1 MKKLIL
7 AVMVVAVALAVM
19 PLASAG
25 NRTDDPLGIA
35 VSPQKLLLGAVQSGT
50 VIVHTD
56 IPISIVD
63 TSKLELNGL
72 LAIGAYAD
80 SLGHVVAVFNE
91 ADVKAR
97 VAPPSALLTLT
108 GCYVSDGEFSGSDT
122 VMVEVYR
129 CPQ

>member
-7 AVMVVAVALAVM
+7 AVMVVAVAFAVA
-19 PLASAG
+19 PVAFAG

-35 VSPQKLLLGAVQSGT
+35 VSPQKLLLGTVQSGA

-56 IPISIVD
+56 IPISTVA
-63 TSKLELNGL
+63 TVTLELNGL
-72 LAIGAYAD
+72 PAIGAYAD
-80 SLGHVVAVFNE
+80 SLGHVVAVFDE
-91 ADVKAR
+91 AAVKAM

-108 GCYVSDGEFSGSDT
+108 GCYVSGGEFSGSDT

-129 CPQ
+129 CP

>member
-1 MKKLIL
+1 MKKLLL
-7 AVMVVAVALAVM
+7 AVMVVGMALALGS
-19 PLASAG
+19 LASAG

-56 IPISIVD
+56 IPISIVN
-63 TSKLELNGL
+63 TSTLKLNGL
-72 LAIGAYAD
+72 PAIGAYAD
-80 SLGHVVAVFNE
+80 SLGHVVVVFDE
-91 ADVKAR
+91 AAVKAM

-108 GCYVSDGEFSGSDT
+108 GCYVSDDEFSGSDT

-129 CPQ
+129 CP